1 MQKKTNLSLDMDLM
15 ESIILRN
22 AILDETY
29 LASIMD
35 VVEPSYFKVLS
46 NKIVFSVIKDYFN
59 KRGAIPTPTEIKAH
73 LSTDQEK
80 QAFKSVLT
88 SFTLLDSK
96 YNKEE
101 LYENTEIFLK
111 ERALFSAL
119 EQTIHTQSDK
129 TKSVNPA
136 ETLDLFQRA
145 CNISLVDNMGI
156 DYFKDIDQHI
166 ERMKQTHKH
175 WSTGYPWLDKIMD
188 GGFLQDGRS
197 MYVFTGVPNS
207 GKSIVLGNVTVNIAK
222 QNTPVIVISMEMS
235 EDIYAKRISSQL
247 SKIPLSNIKDE
258 GDALK
263 TITLNHMTANPLG
276 KIFIKE
282 FAPKSVTVNHIK
294 AYIEKL
300 IQKKGIKPGAIVVDY
315 VNLIQPTIVTGQ
327 SYADVKGVSEQLR
340 ALSYI
345 FKCPVITASQ
355 LNRSAF
361 DKVDPGMEYI
371 SESMGLSMT
380 ADFQAAIWSSDED
393 KEMGIIH
400 IGIQKNRFGI
410 NYGSEVFRINYVS
423 LVIENMKED
432 FTSSEHIG
440 EAETSLKE
448 LLKGV

>member
-1 MQKKTNLSLDMDLM
+1 MDLM

-22 AILDETY
+22 SILDETY

-35 VVEPSYFKVLS
+35 VVDPCYFKVES
-46 NKIVFSVIKDYFN
+46 NKLVFGVIKDYFN
-59 KRGAIPTPTEIKAH
+59 KRGTVPTPTEIKAH
-73 LSTDQEK
+73 LSTDKEK

-101 LYENTEIFLK
+101 LYENTEIFLR

-119 EQTIHTQSDK
+119 EETIKSQSNKD
-129 TKSVNPA
+129 TSISPS
-136 ETLDLFQRA
+136 ETLDLFQKA

-156 DYFKDIDQHI
+156 EYFKDIDEHI
-166 ERMKQTHKH
+166 TRLNTTHKH
-175 WSTGYPWLDKIMD
+175 WSTGYPWLDKIMG
-188 GGFLQDGRS
+188 GGFLQDGRA
-197 MYVFTGVPNS
+197 MYVFTGVTNS
-207 GKSIVLGNVTVNIAK
+207 GKSIVLGNVAINIAK
-222 QNTPVIVISMEMS
+222 QNTPVIIISMEMS
-235 EDIYAKRISSQL
+235 EDIYAKRISSQI

-263 TITLNHMTANPLG
+263 GITTNHITENPMG

-300 IQKKGIKPGAIVVDY
+300 IQKKGIKPGAIVIDY
-315 VNLIQPTIVTGQ
+315 INLIQPTVVTGQ
-327 SYADVKGVSEQLR
+327 SYGDIKAVSEQLR
-340 ALSYI
+340 ALSYV
-345 FKCPVITASQ
+345 FSCPVITATQ

-361 DKVDPGMEYI
+361 DKKDPGMEHT

-380 ADFQAAIWSSDED
+380 ADFQAAIWSDDAD

-400 IGIQKNRFGI
+400 MGIQKNRFGVAH
-410 NYGSEVFRINYVS
+410 GTEAFRIVYGS

-440 EAETSLKE
+440 EAESSLRD
-448 LLKGV
+448 LLKDV